1 MRLLLVTA
9 TAALAALSSCSEE
22 PSVSRAARPLATEPL
37 PGGGQLELH
46 VRQDAGGP
54 CIVIRGLAGGPRACG
69 RAPSERLPEVR
80 RAISAG
86 PIVRRSKG
94 SPIELYGETGPRVAG
109 VIIRY
114 VSPRERERTV
124 HATLARVTD
133 RRALAAGQIRRPFGY
148 FVGTVPGGVRSASAA
163 ARSASGEPLGTADFS
178 PLIADGL
185 ATTVFLERGP

>member
-9 TAALAALSSCSEE
+9 TVSLAALSSCSEE
-22 PSVSRAARPLATEPL
+22 PSVSRPARPLATERL

-86 PIVRRSKG
+86 PIVRRSEG
-94 SPIELYGETGPRVAG
+94 SPIELYGETGAHVAG

-133 RRALAAGQIRRPFGY
+133 RRALAAAQIRRPFGY
-148 FVGTVPGGVRSASAA
+148 FVATVPGGVRHASAE
-163 ARSASGEPLGTADFS
+163 ARSSSGELLGSADFS
-178 PLIADGL
+178 TLLADGL
-185 ATTVFLERGP
+185 ATTVFLEREP